1 MPSERV
7 RQRLFDIRENIGLA
21 REFIRGLAFD
31 EFAADVKTFY
41 ATVRALEIVSE
52 AARFLPDDLKARH
65 EDVDWVRC
73 ATQGMSIATPTSWSP
88 KSVSGTL
95 SPNASIP
102 WSALSLPNC
111 TGLGSILIGP
121 TALI

>member
-1 MPSERV
+1 MQSMPSERV

-65 EDVDWVRC
+65 EDVDWVAVRD
-73 ATQGMSIATPTSWSP
+73 AGNVYRHAYELVTEERIWDTVTKRLDPVERAIAAELRRF
-88 KSVSGTL
+88 G
-95 SPNASIP
+95 
-102 WSALSLPNC
+102 
-111 TGLGSILIGP
+111 
-121 TALI
+121 